1 MKFTLCDSHP
11 GFKTYLIHLTF
22 SRQSYHYTLSCLSI
36 LGATFPLSQNLQH
49 ELFRLARRLFGVSLL
64 PSCGYLTVR
73 SLLHVELS
81 EPTRDALTRSG
92 VELVRQVGLIMQIPA
107 SSSLARVKAA
117 ILMIKE

>member
-49 ELFRLARRLFGVSLL
+49 ELFRLARRLFGTFPPFQLRLSNCTQS
-64 PSCGYLTVR
+64 PTCGIER
-73 SLLHVELS
+73 AH
-81 EPTRDALTRSG
+81 
-92 VELVRQVGLIMQIPA
+92 
-107 SSSLARVKAA
+107 
-117 ILMIKE
+117 